1 MIFQLYLIC
10 SLLKVLVTFQMT
22 DICFLQG
29 DGNAHVSTQ
38 WTYTGHK
45 KSVFGVAFSDSMR
58 YAASCDS
65 TVHVWDPFICACIK
79 QLDSLRHSPVT
90 VS

>member
-1 MIFQLYLIC
+1 M
-10 SLLKVLVTFQMT
+10 SP
-22 DICFLQG
+22 
-29 DGNAHVSTQ
+29 Q

-45 KSVFGVAFSDSMR
+45 KSVFGVTLCESMR

-65 TVHVWDPFICACIK
+65 TVHVWDPFICATIK

-90 VS
+90 VSYRIMKFCIVLKML